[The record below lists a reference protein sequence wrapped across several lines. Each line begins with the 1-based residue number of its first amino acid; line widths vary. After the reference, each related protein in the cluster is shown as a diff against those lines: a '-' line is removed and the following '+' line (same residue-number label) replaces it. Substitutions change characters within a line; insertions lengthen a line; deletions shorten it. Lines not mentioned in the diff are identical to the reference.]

1 MNDSNLKEFI
11 AAVNAEVDNKIKK
24 IRKQADKS
32 RKEILEKTENEALN
46 NAYSKIKSCVS
57 EEKFKSKMAVS

>member
-46 NAYSKIKSCVS
+46 NAYSKC
-57 EEKFKSKMAVS
+57 

>member
-46 NAYSKIKSCVS
+46 TAYSKIKACVY
-57 EEKFKSKMAVS
+57 EI